1 MRYKNGGITNPFIR
15 CERITNPLERPR
27 TEAFSIGFSDRD
39 PTPNPS
45 PSRGGERKLGRGSHP
60 LRGEGLGV
68 GTVLLALHLPQEVL
82 PFRGGFRRGFG
93 GVRGGVKPFALLHR
107 LLGSVD
113 FLFQGVYGV
122 HGDTPPP
129 YPSPSRG
136 GEKPLRTSLIPTVS
150 LPPKGRMEGGVSQ
163 HNVGL
168 GPTLAGA

>member
-1 MRYKNGGITNPFIR
+1 MEPLAAWASRSGGFVIRQDRVLAFAMRYKNGGITNPFIR

-93 GVRGGVKPFALLHR
+93 GVRGGVSS
-107 LLGSVD
+107 LLGRAV
-113 FLFQGVYGV
+113 
-122 HGDTPPP
+122 
-129 YPSPSRG
+129 
-136 GEKPLRTSLIPTVS
+136 
-150 LPPKGRMEGGVSQ
+150 EGG
-163 HNVGL
+163 L
-168 GPTLAGA
+168 L